1 MFVAKNSGEFLE
13 QNYFQNTSVVF
24 APKQLPSGFSEE
36 QIQAS
41 AQATTRVVTAIMI
54 VQIFLQIFLKGSVK
68 TLIDIFMA
76 IQTMVYASLFNLQM
90 SAITEIMLEEFQ
102 KLIEFQ
108 MLNPQNFVQTF
119 IDEEFTIASW
129 MSGVK
134 NQIASAD

>member
-54 VQIFLQIFLKGSVK
+54 VQIFMQIILKGSVK
-68 TLIDIFMA
+68 TLIDLFMA

-90 SAITEIMLEEFQ
+90 SAITEMILAEFQ

-129 MSGVK
+129 MSGIK
-134 NQIASAD
+134 